1 MSAKAVICRTLGP
14 PTVLRTE
21 TIPEAPVGDGQLRI
35 AVKAAGVNFPDILM
49 VAGGH
54 QHKPPL
60 PFIPGLEVAGEI
72 AEIGPAVTG
81 FAVGDRVMASVR
93 TGGYADQVVAPATAV
108 WPLPQ
113 PFDFIKGAAFLV
125 AYNTAYVSLARRGEI
140 QAGDTLLVHGAGG
153 GVGLAAVE
161 LGAVLGAR
169 VIAIVGS
176 KHKVDAVREAGAAD
190 VVLTDN
196 GGWRERVKE
205 LTNGRGVDVVYDPV
219 GGDRLEASVRL
230 AAPGGRVL
238 VVGFADGR
246 LPTVRANLLLLK
258 EARLIGVRAG
268 EHRRRSPAAALA
280 DSQALLALAEA
291 GRLTPRV
298 HAVHPLEDFLDAMA
312 HLSNRSV
319 IGRVVLTP

>member
-1 MSAKAVICRTLGP
+1 VSVNAVVCRTLGP

-21 TIPEAPVGDGQLRI
+21 SIPEAPVGDGDLRI
-35 AVKAAGVNFPDILM
+35 TVKAAGVNFPDILM
-49 VAGGH
+49 VAGAH

-60 PFIPGLEVAGEI
+60 PFVPGLEVAGEI

-81 FAVGDRVMASVR
+81 FGVGDRVMASVR
-93 TGGYADQVVAPATAV
+93 TGGYADQVVVPATAV
-108 WPLPQ
+108 WPLPR

-125 AYNTAYVSLARRGEI
+125 AYNTAYVSLVRRGAI
-140 QAGDTLLVHGAGG
+140 QSGDTLLVHGAAG

-161 LGAVLGAR
+161 LAAALGAR
-169 VIAIVGS
+169 VIAVVGS
-176 KHKVDAVREAGAAD
+176 TAKTDAVRQAGAAD

-196 GGWRERVKE
+196 GGWRDTVKE
-205 LTNGRGVDVVYDPV
+205 LTQGRGVDVVYDPV

-230 AAPGGRVL
+230 TAPFGRVL
-238 VVGFADGR
+238 VVGFADGQ

-258 EARLIGVRAG
+258 VASLIGVRAG
-268 EHRRRSPAAALA
+268 EHRRRSPAAAKA

-291 GRLTPRV
+291 GQLTPRV
-298 HAVHPLEDFLDAMA
+298 HAVHALADFLDAMA

-319 IGRVVLTP
+319 IGRVVLVP